1 MKSEREIKSKHTNY
15 GALHMR
21 SVVISGNDINAF
33 YDSSDNLVFV
43 LDNTINSNKP
53 NVLLVINPDG
63 DRKWDEIL
71 SNDYDV
77 DLETIR
83 PKVDN
88 KYQKLDIEYSG
99 LNVYDNLINAYNAG
113 DDLNE
118 ELNQLNILRDS
129 AIRHSAI
136 ARLNVANEVIS
147 KTNATIVK
155 TKETIVQLNE
165 RIKTLRAKLSAT
177 KKEIGRVPTKQSAA
191 RVLKLESQIE
201 ATNEKLKRAKKR
213 LESAQKRLD
222 VATADAELASAVLNQ
237 PSTEIKQISKPM
249 TTKSNDKNKSVV
261 VAPRHEIQEY
271 DDEEENDD
279 DADEDF
285 NNSDVKPLF
294 DNDPQI
300 LNEDIAFKPISFNA
314 PVVPE
319 ITQSE
324 QKLDVPTLPELP
336 EPEKQENTPYL
347 NDVFVA
353 PEIKE
358 TEIPVL
364 QPVVEEKT
372 VEKPLLESLSSIDQ
386 VPEIKPVPD
395 VPEMVEKEPS
405 VLESMTPVARQYEP
419 VVDEEPETTTKQIP
433 AENKFVSPMTESMRT
448 EIIGEDDKRKPTLT
462 YYLLLIVL
470 IALSVFTL
478 WLYQKNIDKDVT
490 PVLTANVEKT
500 TVLKKTEKP
509 KKTVKPTVATED
521 IDTVFLDEEQP
532 TKNTVKSESAA
543 TVETDDTESLDVV
556 NQVEPVIIDAVP
568 ARVSYTG
575 NNEEET
581 IDTMSE
587 DEILANK
594 PVYEPGAKHDAMFV
608 DENPD
613 DIEYYE
619 DTDTVY
625 VEENDPFYDA
635 EEAQYQAEQNDL
647 YYEE

>member
-21 SVVISGNDINAF
+21 SVVINGNDINAF

-43 LDNTINSNKP
+43 LDNTINVNKP
-53 NVLLVINPDG
+53 NVLLVIDPDG

-99 LNVYDNLINAYNAG
+99 LNVYDNLINAYNSG
-113 DDLNE
+113 DDLDE

-129 AIRHSAI
+129 AIRHSAM
-136 ARLNVANEVIS
+136 ARLNAANEVIS

-177 KKEIGRVPTKQSAA
+177 KKEIGRVSTKQSAA
-191 RVLKLESQIE
+191 RILKLESQIE

-237 PSTEIKQISKPM
+237 PSTEIKQMSKPM
-249 TTKSNDKNKSVV
+249 TTKSNNKNKSVV
-261 VAPRHEIQEY
+261 VEPKHELQEY
-271 DDEEENDD
+271 DDTEED

-347 NDVFVA
+347 NDVFIA

-364 QPVVEEKT
+364 QPGVEEKT
-372 VEKPLLESLSSIDQ
+372 VEKPVLESLSSIDQ

-395 VPEMVEKEPS
+395 VPEMVEEKPS

-433 AENKFVSPMTESMRT
+433 TENKLVAPMTESMRA
-448 EIIGEDDKRKPTLT
+448 EIIGEDNKHKPTLT

-532 TKNTVKSESAA
+532 TKNTVKSESVA
-543 TVETDDTESLDVV
+543 TVETDDDESLDVAD
-556 NQVEPVIIDAVP
+556 QRKPVVIDAVP
-568 ARVSYTG
+568 ARVNYSG
-575 NNEEET
+575 ADDEET
-581 IDTMSE
+581 TNTITE

-613 DIEYYE
+613 YVEYYE
-619 DTDTVY
+619 DSDVIY
-625 VEENDPFYDA
+625 VDENDPFYDA

>member
-21 SVVISGNDINAF
+21 SVVINGNDINAF

-43 LDNTINSNKP
+43 LDNTINVNKP
-53 NVLLVINPDG
+53 NVLLVIDPDG

-99 LNVYDNLINAYNAG
+99 LNVYDNLINAYNSG
-113 DDLNE
+113 DDLDE

-129 AIRHSAI
+129 AIRHSAM
-136 ARLNVANEVIS
+136 ARLNAANEVIS
-147 KTNATIVK
+147 ITNATIVK

-177 KKEIGRVPTKQSAA
+177 KKEIGRVSTKQSAA
-191 RVLKLESQIE
+191 RILKLESQIE

-237 PSTEIKQISKPM
+237 PSTEIKQMSKPM
-249 TTKSNDKNKSVV
+249 TTKSNNKNKSVV
-261 VAPRHEIQEY
+261 VEPKHELQEY
-271 DDEEENDD
+271 DDTEED

-347 NDVFVA
+347 NDVFIA

-364 QPVVEEKT
+364 QPGVEEKT
-372 VEKPLLESLSSIDQ
+372 VEKPVLESLSSIDQ

-395 VPEMVEKEPS
+395 VPEMVEEKPS

-433 AENKFVSPMTESMRT
+433 TENKLVAPMTESMRA
-448 EIIGEDDKRKPTLT
+448 EIIGEDNKHKPTLT

-470 IALSVFTL
+470 ITLSVFTL

-532 TKNTVKSESAA
+532 TKNTVKSESVA
-543 TVETDDTESLDVV
+543 TVETDDDESLDVAD
-556 NQVEPVIIDAVP
+556 QRKPVVIDAVP
-568 ARVSYTG
+568 ARVNYSG
-575 NNEEET
+575 ADDEET
-581 IDTMSE
+581 TNTITE

-613 DIEYYE
+613 YVEYYE
-619 DTDTVY
+619 DSDVIY
-625 VEENDPFYDA
+625 VDENDPFYDA

>member
-21 SVVISGNDINAF
+21 SVVINGNDINAF

-43 LDNTINSNKP
+43 LDNTINVNKP
-53 NVLLVINPDG
+53 NVLLVIDPDG

-99 LNVYDNLINAYNAG
+99 LNVYDNLINAYNSG
-113 DDLNE
+113 DDLDE

-129 AIRHSAI
+129 AIRHSAM
-136 ARLNVANEVIS
+136 ARLNAANEVIS

-177 KKEIGRVPTKQSAA
+177 KKEIGRVSTKQSAA
-191 RVLKLESQIE
+191 RILKLESQIE

-237 PSTEIKQISKPM
+237 PSTEIKQMSKPM
-249 TTKSNDKNKSVV
+249 TTKSNNKNKSVV
-261 VAPRHEIQEY
+261 VEPKHELQEY
-271 DDEEENDD
+271 DDTEED

-347 NDVFVA
+347 NDVFIA

-364 QPVVEEKT
+364 QPGVEEKT
-372 VEKPLLESLSSIDQ
+372 VEKPVLESLSSIDQ

-395 VPEMVEKEPS
+395 VPEMVEEKPS

-433 AENKFVSPMTESMRT
+433 TENKLVAPMTESMRA
-448 EIIGEDDKRKPTLT
+448 EIIGEDNKHKPTLT

-470 IALSVFTL
+470 ITLSVFTL

-532 TKNTVKSESAA
+532 TKNTVKSESVA
-543 TVETDDTESLDVV
+543 TVETDDDESLDVAD
-556 NQVEPVIIDAVP
+556 QRKPVVIDAVP
-568 ARVSYTG
+568 ARVNYSG
-575 NNEEET
+575 ADDEET
-581 IDTMSE
+581 TNTITE

-613 DIEYYE
+613 YVEYYE
-619 DTDTVY
+619 DSDVIY
-625 VEENDPFYDA
+625 VDENDPFYDA

>member
-21 SVVISGNDINAF
+21 SVVINGNDINAF

-43 LDNTINSNKP
+43 LDNTINVNKP
-53 NVLLVINPDG
+53 NVLLVIDPDG

-99 LNVYDNLINAYNAG
+99 LNVYDNLINAYNSG
-113 DDLNE
+113 DDLDE

-129 AIRHSAI
+129 AIRHSAM
-136 ARLNVANEVIS
+136 ARLNAANEVIS

-177 KKEIGRVPTKQSAA
+177 KKEIGRVSTKQSAA
-191 RVLKLESQIE
+191 RILKLESQIE

-237 PSTEIKQISKPM
+237 PSTEIKQMSKPM
-249 TTKSNDKNKSVV
+249 TTKSNNKNKSVV
-261 VAPRHEIQEY
+261 VAPKHELQEY
-271 DDEEENDD
+271 DDTEED

-347 NDVFVA
+347 NDVFIA

-364 QPVVEEKT
+364 QPGVEEKT
-372 VEKPLLESLSSIDQ
+372 VEKPVLESLSSIDQ

-395 VPEMVEKEPS
+395 VPEMVEEKPS

-433 AENKFVSPMTESMRT
+433 TENKLVAPMTESMRA
-448 EIIGEDDKRKPTLT
+448 EIIGEDNKHKPTLT

-532 TKNTVKSESAA
+532 TKNTVKSESVA
-543 TVETDDTESLDVV
+543 TVETDDDESLDVAD
-556 NQVEPVIIDAVP
+556 QRKPVVIDAVP
-568 ARVSYTG
+568 ARVNYSG
-575 NNEEET
+575 ADDEET
-581 IDTMSE
+581 TNTITE

-613 DIEYYE
+613 YVEYYE
-619 DTDTVY
+619 DSDVIY
-625 VEENDPFYDA
+625 VDENDPFYDA

>member
-21 SVVISGNDINAF
+21 SVVINGNDINAF

-43 LDNTINSNKP
+43 LDNTINVNKP
-53 NVLLVINPDG
+53 NVLLVIDPDG

-99 LNVYDNLINAYNAG
+99 LNVYDNLINAYNSG
-113 DDLNE
+113 DDLDE

-129 AIRHSAI
+129 AIRHSAM
-136 ARLNVANEVIS
+136 ARLNAANEVIS

-177 KKEIGRVPTKQSAA
+177 KKEIGRVSTKQSAA
-191 RVLKLESQIE
+191 RILKLESQIE

-237 PSTEIKQISKPM
+237 PSTEIKQMSKPM
-249 TTKSNDKNKSVV
+249 TTKSNNKNKSVV
-261 VAPRHEIQEY
+261 VEPKHELQEY
-271 DDEEENDD
+271 DDTEED

-347 NDVFVA
+347 NDVFIA

-364 QPVVEEKT
+364 QPGVEEKT
-372 VEKPLLESLSSIDQ
+372 VEKPVLESLSSIDQ

-395 VPEMVEKEPS
+395 VPEMVEEKPS

-433 AENKFVSPMTESMRT
+433 TENKLVAPMTESMRA
-448 EIIGEDDKRKPTLT
+448 EIIGEDNKHKPTLT

-543 TVETDDTESLDVV
+543 TVETDDDESLDVAD
-556 NQVEPVIIDAVP
+556 QRKPVVIDAVP
-568 ARVSYTG
+568 ARVNYSG
-575 NNEEET
+575 ADDEET
-581 IDTMSE
+581 TNTITE

-613 DIEYYE
+613 YVEYYE
-619 DTDTVY
+619 DSDVIY
-625 VEENDPFYDA
+625 VDENDPFYDA